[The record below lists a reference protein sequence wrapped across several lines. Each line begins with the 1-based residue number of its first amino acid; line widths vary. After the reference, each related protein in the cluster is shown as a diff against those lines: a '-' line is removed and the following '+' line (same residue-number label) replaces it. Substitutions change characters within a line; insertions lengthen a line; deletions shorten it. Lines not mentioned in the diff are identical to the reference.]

1 MDEHLSSKDILCVAC
16 RDALTCIQLRIPWW
30 FPYFLFPVL
39 NAFWTG
45 KVLEHP
51 LSPFKLLT
59 VGFVCFLALKH
70 RSFSRTA
77 PRDFRRLTVLV
88 VAILRLPSMTGDT
101 FMCHW
106 VSYDLWSPPGTFHMT
121 DLPGAQL
128 RFFGQLKHK
137 PLTLGAEFSSLR
149 GPSAMAFLIIRS

>member
-1 MDEHLSSKDILCVAC
+1 MVPLFF
-16 RDALTCIQLRIPWW
+16 IPSAKC
-30 FPYFLFPVL
+30 LL
-39 NAFWTG
+39 DG

-59 VGFVCFLALKH
+59 VGFVCFLALN
-70 RSFSRTA
+70 RTA

-88 VAILRLPSMTGDT
+88 VAILHLPSMTGDT

-149 GPSAMAFLIIRS
+149 EPSAMAFLIIRS